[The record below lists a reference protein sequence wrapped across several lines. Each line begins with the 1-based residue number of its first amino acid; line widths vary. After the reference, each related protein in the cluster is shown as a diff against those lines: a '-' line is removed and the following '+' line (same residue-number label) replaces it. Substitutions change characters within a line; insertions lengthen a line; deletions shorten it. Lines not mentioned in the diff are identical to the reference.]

1 MLQAR
6 FGAAL
11 ALSALLL
18 AAVFMMQPY
27 TPPRLTTSLLESFL
41 GALEEYNTDLDSLP
55 SSSTTRSAVEVAPL
69 PPAEPIQPLVRPT
82 TIACTWKAAPGTN
95 MVMPFLGSS
104 RHPTLAS
111 AKAACEPDVSCG
123 GVVFADSLPSGLQY
137 ETRAPPTAA
146 HPLAPFHSDS
156 WVKIGCVGDQQKGS
170 APVQMTANTPSKTLP
185 LEEQPAPANTW
196 KQPQT
201 YHRNGLDE
209 ESERCC
215 RRVPR
220 AARDQSLQIASPLQR
235 AHVRRHQ
242 HRASGHLLIISNSN
256 SLSSHGHTAS
266 SGSTPGTARLIAIA
280 MS

>member
-18 AAVFMMQPY
+18 AAVFMMQPH
-27 TPPRLTTSLLESFL
+27 TPPRLTTSLLELFL

-55 SSSTTRSAVEVAPL
+55 SSSTTRSAVKVAPL

-95 MVMPFLGSS
+95 MVLPFLGSS

-156 WVKIGCVGDQQKGS
+156 WVKIGCVGRPTEGQRSCADDGEY
-170 APVQMTANTPSKTLP
+170 A
-185 LEEQPAPANTW
+185 EQDVAT
-196 KQPQT
+196 
-201 YHRNGLDE
+201 
-209 ESERCC
+209 
-215 RRVPR
+215 
-220 AARDQSLQIASPLQR
+220 
-235 AHVRRHQ
+235 
-242 HRASGHLLIISNSN
+242 
-256 SLSSHGHTAS
+256 
-266 SGSTPGTARLIAIA
+266 
-280 MS
+280 

>member
-1 MLQAR
+1 LYAQTRTQTVTDRKGKVIKKIKSEKSETNFGAMAQMLQAR

-18 AAVFMMQPY
+18 AAVFMMQPS

-82 TIACTWKAAPGTN
+82 TIACTWKVAPGTN

-111 AKAACEPDVSCG
+111 AKAACELDVSCG
-123 GVVFADSLPSGLQY
+123 GVVFAHSLPSGLH

-156 WVKIGCVGDQQKGS
+156 RAKIG
-170 APVQMTANTPSKTLP
+170 
-185 LEEQPAPANTW
+185 
-196 KQPQT
+196 
-201 YHRNGLDE
+201 
-209 ESERCC
+209 
-215 RRVPR
+215 
-220 AARDQSLQIASPLQR
+220 
-235 AHVRRHQ
+235 
-242 HRASGHLLIISNSN
+242 
-256 SLSSHGHTAS
+256 
-266 SGSTPGTARLIAIA
+266 
-280 MS
+280 

>member
-1 MLQAR
+1 MAQMLQAR

-18 AAVFMMQPY
+18 AAVFMMQPH

-201 YHRNGLDE
+201 YQETAWMKKANAAAE
-209 ESERCC
+209 EYREPLETK
-215 RRVPR
+215 VFK
-220 AARDQSLQIASPLQR
+220 SPLPCNER
-235 AHVRRHQ
+235 MYVATNTAHQ
-242 HRASGHLLIISNSN
+242 A
-256 SLSSHGHTAS
+256 TY
-266 SGSTPGTARLIAIA
+266 
-280 MS
+280 